1 MYTAI
6 ANYLGHKLASPA
18 SMGWFIVSKSVSLPF
33 VSKSCLTH
41 SESHEEE
48 VRYTVTVI
56 VPLDIHTTDTILWQQ
71 FRFIYKS

>member
-41 SESHEEE
+41 SESHEVE

-56 VPLDIHTTDTILWQQ
+56 VPLDIHRYWHHSLTTI
-71 FRFIYKS
+71 